1 MKDLLF
7 IIIVFF
13 GLFVIIA
20 LELYFTVKGA

>member
-7 IIIVFF
+7 IIIVFLS
-13 GLFVIIA
+13 LFVIIA